1 MADLVLSGIVGDEIV
16 PKDVQSFLT
25 STTDQE
31 ITVYLNSPGGSV
43 WDGLEIYNLLRAS
56 GRHIKTVLTG
66 LAASMGSIIFL
77 AGDERMAMTGTLYM
91 VHKPSSLS
99 WGNADDMRKTIEML
113 DKSQDS
119 LGAIYKER
127 TGIEDIHEYINAE
140 SWFNAEDMQR
150 LGITN
155 STKVI
160 KMENILSRGDVED
173 MAKIDDLKAEKEQ
186 LEAEKAQLE
195 EQLEEARLETE
206 VNNMRADIAKM
217 KAQTESVSESEDEAD
232 DTDNEDN
239 DEVTDTESAD
249 EDENEDTVDTGT
261 NDEQSELEVNPAAK
275 IDTTKTVAKK
285 SNNKIP
291 AFMQVES
298 KY

>member
-1 MADLVLSGIVGDEIV
+1 MADLYLSGIVGYDITERQV
-16 PKDVQSFLT
+16 LNFLNENDDKDLN
-25 STTDQE
+25 
-31 ITVYLNSPGGSV
+31 VYINSPGGSV
-43 WDGLEIYNLLRAS
+43 FEGMGIYNILRGS
-56 GRHIKTVLTG
+56 GRSITTINNG
-66 LAASMGSIIFL
+66 LAASMGSILFL
-77 AGDERMAMTGTLYM
+77 AGDNRVANTGSIYM
-91 VHKPSSLS
+91 VHKPSSIV
-99 WGNADDMRKTIEML
+99 WGDADDMKKEAEVL
-113 DKSQDS
+113 DKIQDS
-119 LGAIYKER
+119 LASVYKER
-127 TGIEDIHEYINAE
+127 AGIENIDDYINEETWWDVNEMIEKGVAHSE
-140 SWFNAEDMQR
+140 RKIETD
-150 LGITN
+150 
-155 STKVI
+155 
-160 KMENILSRGDVED
+160 EGDVED

-232 DTDNEDN
+232 DTDNKDN

-249 EDENEDTVDTGT
+249 EDENEDTVDSGT
-261 NDEQSELEVNPAAK
+261 NDEQSEFEVNPAAK